1 MPTKS
6 GVKVFG
12 AVLAFILLFLYAAT
26 VSMMISAVV
35 RCEAENEN
43 ADPAET
49 AVPIDECIAGK
60 VTGGMEYIVTTVA
73 GLVSAVV
80 VAQLAVTPPGQSPTT
95 GLVPKP
101 KAGEPDKHP
110 WLRRLGSAVVWFY
123 LGIWLATGL
132 SSLVVGVMLYTD
144 AYSTLSDLGT
154 TWLGL
159 AVSGTLAYLGIEPP
173 PLTGGLDS

>member
-1 MPTKS
+1 MRTKS
-6 GVKVFG
+6 GVKIFG

-26 VSMMISAVV
+26 VFMMIGAVV
-35 RCEAENEN
+35 RCQAENESAGP
-43 ADPAET
+43 ADTVLAL
-49 AVPIDECIAGK
+49 DECIAGE

-80 VAQLAVTPPGQSPTT
+80 VAQLAVTPRGQSPTT

-101 KAGEPDKHP
+101 KPGEEDKSP
-110 WLRRLGSAVVWFY
+110 WPRRLASAVVWFY

-173 PLTGGLDS
+173 QSG